1 MAEKIATRVAYGKAL
16 AEFGATYPNLV
27 VLDADL
33 SGSTNSN
40 RFAKEY
46 PERFFNIGIAEANM
60 VSIAAGLA
68 TCGKQVFASTFAM
81 FASGRAWEQ
90 VRNSVAYPH
99 LNVKIAGSH
108 GGLSVGED
116 GPTHQACED
125 MAIMRDIPGMLVVCP
140 CDANEMHAAVE
151 QLLNYDGPAYLRL
164 GRSAVE
170 TVTDAIPGYSFK
182 LGKGCVLRDG
192 TDVTIIAVGL
202 MVQESLKA
210 AELLAEQGIS
220 ARVVNMPTIKPLD
233 NELVLKC
240 AQETGCIVTCEE
252 HSTLGG
258 LGSAVCEYLSEN
270 CPTPVIRHGV
280 QDVFGAAG
288 KAQAVLDHFG
298 LNPAGI
304 AEAAKRALS
313 KKNSK

>member
-33 SGSTNSN
+33 SGSTNSA
-40 RFAKEY
+40 RFAKVF
-46 PERFFNIGIAEANM
+46 PERFFNIGIAEADM
-60 VSIAAGLA
+60 IGIAAGLA
-68 TCGKQVFASTFAM
+68 SCDKQVFASTFAM

-90 VRNSVAYPH
+90 IRNSVAYPN

-125 MAIMRDIPGMLVVCP
+125 MAIMRDIPGMMVVCP

-151 QLLNYDGPAYLRL
+151 QLLNYNGPAYLRL

-170 TVTDAIPGYSFK
+170 TVTDSIDGYSFQ
-182 LGKGCVLRDG
+182 LGKGCTLRDG

-210 AELLAEQGIS
+210 AELLAEEGIS

-233 NELVLKC
+233 EELVIQC
-240 AQETGCIVTCEE
+240 AKETGCIVTCEE
-252 HSTLGG
+252 HSIVGG
-258 LGSAVCEYLSEN
+258 LGSAVCECLAEN
-270 CPTPVIRHGV
+270 YPAPVVRHGV
-280 QDVFGAAG
+280 GDSFGVSG
-288 KAQAVLDHFG
+288 KAQAVLDFFH
-298 LNPAGI
+298 LNPTGI
-304 AEAAKRALS
+304 AAAAKRALA
-313 KKNSK
+313 KKH

>member
-16 AEFGATYPNLV
+16 AELGETYPNLV

-33 SGSTNSN
+33 SGSTNSA
-40 RFAKEY
+40 RFAKVF
-46 PERFFNIGIAEANM
+46 PERFFNIGIAEADM
-60 VSIAAGLA
+60 VGIAAGLA
-68 TCGKQVFASTFAM
+68 SCGKQVFASTFAM

-90 VRNSVAYPH
+90 IRSSVAYPH

-125 MAIMRDIPGMLVVCP
+125 MAIMRDIPGMMVVCP
-140 CDANEMHAAVE
+140 CDANEMRAAVE

-170 TVTDAIPGYSFK
+170 TVTDAIEGYSFR
-182 LGKGCVLRDG
+182 LGRGCTLRQG
-192 TDVTIIAVGL
+192 RDVTIIAVGL

-210 AELLAEQGIS
+210 AELLAAEGID

-233 NELVLKC
+233 EELVLAC
-240 AQETGCIVTCEE
+240 AQETGAIVTCEE
-252 HSTLGG
+252 HSVIGG
-258 LGSAVCEYLSEN
+258 LGSAVCECLSEN
-270 CPTPVIRHGV
+270 LPTPVVRHGV
-280 QDVFGAAG
+280 QDVFGVSG
-288 KAQAVLDHFG
+288 KAQAVLDYFE
-298 LNPAGI
+298 LNPEGI
-304 AEAAKRALS
+304 AAAAKKAIA
-313 KKNSK
+313 KKR

>member
-16 AEFGATYPNLV
+16 AELGETYPNLV

-33 SGSTNSN
+33 SGSTNSA
-40 RFAKEY
+40 RFAKVF
-46 PERFFNIGIAEANM
+46 PERFFNIGIAEADM
-60 VSIAAGLA
+60 VGIAAGLA
-68 TCGKQVFASTFAM
+68 ACGKQVFASTFAM

-90 VRNSVAYPH
+90 IRSSVAYPH

-125 MAIMRDIPGMLVVCP
+125 LAIMRDIPGMMVVCP
-140 CDANEMHAAVE
+140 CDAYEMRAAVE

-170 TVTDAIPGYSFK
+170 TVTDTIEGYSFQ
-182 LGKGCVLRDG
+182 LGRGCTLRDG
-192 TDVTIIAVGL
+192 SDVTIIAVGL

-210 AELLAEQGIS
+210 AELLAAEGIS

-233 NELVLKC
+233 EELVLAC
-240 AQETGCIVTCEE
+240 ARDTGAIVTCEE
-252 HSTLGG
+252 HSVIGG
-258 LGSAVCEYLSEN
+258 LGSAVCECLSEN
-270 CPTPVIRHGV
+270 LPTPVVRHGV
-280 QDVFGAAG
+280 QDVFGVSG
-288 KAQAVLDHFG
+288 KAQAVLDYFE
-298 LNPAGI
+298 LNPEGI
-304 AEAAKRALS
+304 AAAAKKAIA
-313 KKNSK
+313 KKQ

>member
-1 MAEKIATRVAYGKAL
+1 MAEKIATRVAYGQAL
-16 AEFGATYPNLV
+16 ADLGATYPNLV

-33 SGSTNSN
+33 SCSTNSA
-40 RFAKEY
+40 RFAKAY

-60 VSIAAGLA
+60 VGIAAGLA
-68 TCGKQVFASTFAM
+68 SCGKQVFASTFAM

-90 VRNSVAYPH
+90 IRNSVAYPN

-125 MAIMRDIPGMLVVCP
+125 LAIMRNIPGMMVVCP
-140 CDANEMHAAVE
+140 CDAYEMRAAVE
-151 QLLNYDGPAYLRL
+151 QLLQHEGPAYLRL

-170 TVTDAIPGYSFK
+170 TVTDAIEGYTFR
-182 LGKGCVLRDG
+182 LGKGCILREG
-192 TDVTIIAVGL
+192 GDVSIIAVGL

-210 AELLAEQGIS
+210 AEILAREGIG

-233 NELVLKC
+233 EELVLSC
-240 AQETGCIVTCEE
+240 ARDTGVIVTCEE
-252 HSTLGG
+252 HSVIGG

-270 CPTPVIRHGV
+270 CPTPVVRHGV
-280 QDVFGAAG
+280 RDVFGTSG
-288 KAQAVLDHFG
+288 KAQAVLDYFG

-304 AEAAKRALS
+304 ADAARRALA
-313 KKNSK
+313 KKR